1 MNLNIVFQL
10 TCVFLVHKLL
20 PEEVHNGHN
29 NQGRYGNHGMV
40 LDNIVGNTHTCKCRI
55 FCKLCCYGNIV
66 TAKRSRHNRCGSG
79 NDCRCGQ
86 RRHTGLTQN
95 RIQCRKQDDGKVG
108 STWNYKR
115 QYISYQEYQWNKDIY
130 RFNFLDWLGK
140 SMNRNLIGT
149 DARHIGGIAAQ
160 NQNDEA
166 GSRKCT
172 LELIDYSLQR
182 IQYGK
187 TG

>member
-1 MNLNIVFQL
+1 
-10 TCVFLVHKLL
+10 
-20 PEEVHNGHN
+20 
-29 NQGRYGNHGMV
+29 MV